1 MALRSVSDL
10 GLVDATDVDVA
21 DGPPAENGREPGAAN
36 EAGPAGSAK
45 APRHAPARKPRRP
58 RARAARPDTTAA
70 PQIPEQLAGEEE
82 FVVNVRVPGEVHALL
97 ENVSLTLAGSRD
109 RAVRRLRLHK
119 TILGALVWRYVRP
132 DDSDALHRLGELL
145 DAYEDTELGD
155 APGDKRLSVWLP
167 FPLKHAVDQAAAS
180 LRQRTGR
187 RASAKV
193 LLSALVWR
201 YARVE
206 ELDALLDDLR
216 TYSEQ
221 LAPPRRVEVT
231 AARSA

>member
-1 MALRSVSDL
+1 MALRDVSDL
-10 GLVDATDVDVA
+10 GLVDATDVVVDDGQAPQTHRGAPASQRA
-21 DGPPAENGREPGAAN
+21 DAASAERARRAAPP
-36 EAGPAGSAK
+36 K
-45 APRHAPARKPRRP
+45 PRQRRSAPAR
-58 RARAARPDTTAA
+58 RAAA
-70 PQIPEQLAGEEE
+70 PVQPMPQQLAGEEE
-82 FVVNVRVPGEVHALL
+82 FVVNVRVPGEVHAQL

-119 TILGALVWRYVRP
+119 TILGALVWRHVHP

-201 YARVE
+201 YARGDQ
-206 ELDALLDDLR
+206 LDSLLEDLR
-216 TYSEQ
+216 AYSAQ
-221 LAPPRRVEVT
+221 LAPPRRAEVGSDG
-231 AARSA
+231 SA